1 MKTLLKLILLS
12 TLILN
17 VACKEA
23 TEEVEEVKV
32 AICLDE
38 QTYLINEDQDRLDY
52 SICEEVYSKD
62 DVDKLTTSCQGD
74 LIVDDSTCEDYFAE
88 NQDVAKCIIGDRAKV
103 YYGNFILAGADEGQ
117 KANFLSDAQAYCIDV
132 LQGAWAVGQFD

>member
-1 MKTLLKLILLS
+1 MKALLKLILLS

-23 TEEVEEVKV
+23 TEEIEEVKV

-38 QTYLINEDQDRLDY
+38 QTDLINEDQNLLDY
-52 SICEEVYSKD
+52 SICKEVYSKD

-74 LIVDDSTCEDYFAE
+74 LIVNDSTCEDYFAE
-88 NQDVAKCIIGDRAKV
+88 NQEVAKCIIGDRVKV
-103 YYGNFILAGADEGQ
+103 YLGTFR
-117 KANFLSDAQAYCIDV
+117 SSSR
-132 LQGAWAVGQFD
+132 

>member
-23 TEEVEEVKV
+23 TEEVEEIKV

-52 SICEEVYSKD
+52 SICKEVYSKD
-62 DVDKLTTSCQGD
+62 DIDKLTTSCQGD

-88 NQDVAKCIIGDRAKV
+88 NQDVAKCIIGDRVKV
-103 YYGNFILAGADEGQ
+103 YFGNFIDQAAAEGQ
-117 KANFLSDAQAYCIDV
+117 KERFLNDAQTECV
-132 LQGAWAVGQFD
+132 GEFRGAWAFGQFD